1 MNRIPSQLAWGT
13 LRNLNDVR
21 HVFDRFLSTD
31 EADAATPSAS
41 QWAPRVDIKEEDT
54 RFVILAD
61 IPGIDP
67 ATIEVS
73 MDKNVLSIKG
83 ERAAEKTEQNAKFTR
98 IERAYGSFNRRFSL
112 PESANAEGITASGK
126 HGVLEIVIP
135 KREQT
140 APRRITI
147 DTTH

>member
-1 MNRIPSQLAWGT
+1 MNRIPSQLTWGT

-21 HVFDRFLSTD
+21 HAFDRFLSTE
-31 EADAATPSAS
+31 EADAATPSTG

-83 ERAAEKTEQNAKFTR
+83 ERVAEKTEQNAKFTR

-147 DTTH
+147 DTAH

>member
-1 MNRIPSQLAWGT
+1 MNRIPSQLTWGT

-21 HVFDRFLSTD
+21 HAFDRFLSTD
-31 EADAATPSAS
+31 ETDLGSPSAG
-41 QWAPRVDIKEEDT
+41 QWAPRVDIKEEDA

-61 IPGIDP
+61 VPGMDP

-83 ERAAEKTEQNAKFTR
+83 ERVAEKTEQGAKFTR

-112 PESANAEGITASGK
+112 PESADAEGITASGK

-135 KREQT
+135 KRAQT
-140 APRRITI
+140 APRRIAI
-147 DTTH
+147 DTAH

>member
-1 MNRIPSQLAWGT
+1 MNRIPSQLTWGT

-21 HVFDRFLSTD
+21 HAFDRFLSTD
-31 EADAATPSAS
+31 ETDVASPSAG
-41 QWAPRVDIKEEDT
+41 QWAPRVDIKEEDA

-83 ERAAEKTEQNAKFTR
+83 ERVAEKTEQSAKFTR

-112 PESANAEGITASGK
+112 PESADAEGITASGK

-135 KREQT
+135 KRAQT
-140 APRRITI
+140 APRRIAI
-147 DTTH
+147 DTAH

>member
-1 MNRIPSQLAWGT
+1 MNRIPSQLNWGT

-21 HVFDRFLSTD
+21 HAFDRFLNTD
-31 EADAATPSAS
+31 ETDVASPSAG

-83 ERAAEKTEQNAKFTR
+83 ERVAEKTEQSAKFTR
-98 IERAYGSFNRRFSL
+98 IERAYGNFNRRFSL

-147 DTTH
+147 DTAH

>member
-1 MNRIPSQLAWGT
+1 MNRIPSQLTWST

-21 HVFDRFLSTD
+21 HAFDRFLSTD
-31 EADAATPSAS
+31 ETDVTSPSVA

-54 RFVILAD
+54 CFVILAD

-83 ERAAEKTEQNAKFTR
+83 ERVAEKTEQNVKFTR

-112 PESANAEGITASGK
+112 PETANAEGITASGK

-147 DTTH
+147 DTAH